1 MSNENPRDEFALTET
16 DAGLVLTE
24 GELDDA
30 AAGAAFDGGEF
41 EDGAF
46 EDGAEEFGSED
57 YEDEDFDRADFGGD
71 AEGLEADDYEGDAEG
86 EDTEEG
92 DDADASDEPTGP
104 TFADLGLPTEL
115 LDAITEMGFVHPTP
129 IQAQAIPPL
138 LAGRDVVGVAQT
150 GTGKTAAFGL
160 PLLADLTG
168 AKAVEAIVLAPTR
181 ELAMQTADALE
192 DFSASLHKARV
203 LAVYGGSSYEP
214 QLRGLRAGANVVVG
228 TPGRVIDLIERGAL
242 NLDSVKFLVLDEA
255 DEMLRMGF
263 AEDVETIASGIP
275 AGRRTAL
282 FSATMPPAIKQIADT
297 HLSNPV
303 RVEVARQSSTV
314 STVEQ
319 EYAVV
324 PFRHKVG
331 ALSRVLAT
339 SSARAAIVFVRTKSA
354 AEEVALELGTRGITA
369 AAISGDVPQRERERI
384 VERLREGT
392 LSVLVA
398 TDVAAR
404 GLDVERLDLVVNFD
418 VPREA
423 EAYVHR
429 IGRTGRAGREGRA
442 LTFLTPKEKSRLRQI
457 ERLTGSELT
466 EIALPTPRDVSLH
479 RAATL
484 LGRLRERAAKGR
496 LDIYREAI
504 ADLLAG
510 TLSSG
515 VLGDDVAADVP
526 AEAGPAAQGPLEL
539 ADVAAALLALAIG
552 DEGPERV
559 ERGEGKR
566 RVRKEEEV
574 DEDGEFIG
582 ARFEPGREPARP
594 SRSAAERGGRR
605 SRLTTRYRVEVGHK
619 DKAAPGAIVGAITG
633 ETGLSGSDV
642 GKIDIFPSFSLVEIS
657 ADLSPEARRRLHK
670 AVVAGRQ
677 LRLRED
683 DGPRGGGRFGRAGRF
698 ERDGQE
704 RSERREGGERFETE
718 RPGRFAREDRDGER
732 REGGERFET
741 ERPGRGDFKRGG
753 ERGSRF
759 SREEGGFEGGK
770 RGGRFERDGQERSSE
785 RAGRFE
791 RGSRDFERGGRF
803 ERDFKRGGEREER
816 GFEGRKVRSFER
828 SFEHGARRGH
838 STRGGFDGPKR
849 GFEGPKRSFGRQER
863 SGWEPREGR
872 SGWES
877 RGEGGRGFGGRDQ
890 RGFPGGR
897 GKKRDY

>member
-1 MSNENPRDEFALTET
+1 MPNQDPRDEFALTSTADGLFVSEADFEGT
-16 DAGLVLTE
+16 APAGNEV
-24 GELDDA
+24 DDA
-30 AAGAAFDGGEF
+30 AAHPCATKADHALADATSDAAPAD
-41 EDGAF
+41 
-46 EDGAEEFGSED
+46 AERAEHD
-57 YEDEDFDRADFGGD
+57 VYEDEDSEQDLSDNGD
-71 AEGLEADDYEGDAEG
+71 ENGDEEAVQ
-86 EDTEEG
+86 EE
-92 DDADASDEPTGP
+92 AAPAGP
-104 TFADLGLPTEL
+104 TFANLGLPQEI
-115 LDAITEMGFVHPTP
+115 LDAVTDLGFVHPTP

-168 AKAVEAIVLAPTR
+168 DKAVEAIVLAPTR
-181 ELAMQTADALE
+181 ELALQTADALE
-192 DFSASLHKARV
+192 SFAATLPTARV

-282 FSATMPPAIKQIADT
+282 FSATMPPAIKKIADT
-297 HLSNPV
+297 HLTDPV
-303 RVEVARQSSTV
+303 RVTVARQSSTV

-339 SSARAAIVFVRTKSA
+339 SNARAAIVFVRTKSA
-354 AEEVALELGTRGITA
+354 AEEVALELGARGVTA

-392 LSVLVA
+392 LKVLVA

-429 IGRTGRAGREGRA
+429 TGRAGRTGRA

-457 ERLTGSELT
+457 ERLTGTELT

-479 RAATL
+479 RAGEL
-484 LGRLRERAAKGR
+484 LGRLQARAAKGR

-510 TLSSG
+510 NIAL
-515 VLGDDVAADVP
+515 ADVP
-526 AEAGPAAQGPLEL
+526 AGQSEDAPAPAPMEL
-539 ADVAAALLALAIG
+539 AEAAAALLALAIG
-552 DEGPERV
+552 DEGPERT
-559 ERGEGKR
+559 EKEDKR
-566 RVRKEEEV
+566 RTRKEEEV

-582 ARFEPGREPARP
+582 ARFEPGRDSLR
-594 SRSAAERGGRR
+594 STRSAAERGGRR
-605 SRLTTRYRVEVGHK
+605 SRLATRYRVEVGHK

-683 DGPRGGGRFGRAGRF
+683 DGPRGGRGFGRGFDKSDRFERGERPERFDKSDRFDQSDRFEKVERGERGFDRTERPERFERKDRGERFARDERADYDGNLEQRRAKKFEGVKRFDRADRAGRF
-698 ERDGQE
+698 DRPARGKRGERFEGGGRFDKSERYDRGE
-704 RSERREGGERFETE
+704 RSERFER
-718 RPGRFAREDRDGER
+718 
-732 REGGERFET
+732 
-741 ERPGRGDFKRGG
+741 G
-753 ERGSRF
+753 ERG
-759 SREEGGFEGGK
+759 
-770 RGGRFERDGQERSSE
+770 D
-785 RAGRFE
+785 RFE
-791 RGSRDFERGGRF
+791 RG
-803 ERDFKRGGEREER
+803 ER
-816 GFEGRKVRSFER
+816 GFEGRKARSFER
-828 SFEHGARRGH
+828 SFEHGARK
-838 STRGGFDGPKR
+838 SQT
-849 GFEGPKRSFGRQER
+849 
-863 SGWEPREGR
+863 
-872 SGWES
+872 
-877 RGEGGRGFGGRDQ
+877 RGFGGRDE
-890 RGFPGGR
+890 RGFKGR
-897 GKKRDY
+897 SPKKRGY